1 MLITAKNT
9 NALMGLVALCLLI
22 SACGRAASRD
32 LVAARLSEDEKHRL
46 YAGALAAS
54 ESPVDS
60 EIFKRVCRHIEIF
73 DANGK
78 PNDRYMQFVSA
89 HVEWATK
96 AQTEEF
102 RSQIN
107 TPEKARQ
114 YIDQQLGQLP

>member
-1 MLITAKNT
+1 LMTAKNT
-9 NALMGLVALCLLI
+9 TALMGLVALCLLI

-32 LVAARLSEDEKHRL
+32 VVAARLSEDEKHRL
-46 YAGALAAS
+46 YAAALAAS

-60 EIFKRVCRHIEIF
+60 EIFKRVCRQIEIF
-73 DANGK
+73 DATAK
-78 PNDRYMQFVSA
+78 PNDRYMAFVSA
-89 HVEWATK
+89 HLDWATK

-114 YIDQQLGQLP
+114 YIDEHLSG

>member
-1 MLITAKNT
+1 MITGKNSS
-9 NALMGLVALCLLI
+9 ALMGLLSLCLLV

-32 LVAARLSEDEKHRL
+32 VVAARLSEDEQHRL
-46 YAGALAAS
+46 YAAALAAS
-54 ESPVDS
+54 DSPVDS
-60 EIFKRVCRHIEIF
+60 EIFKRVCRHLEVF
-73 DANGK
+73 DAAGK

-107 TPEKARQ
+107 KPEKARQ
-114 YIDQQLGQLP
+114 YINEHLSG